1 MNSPDIWRIGRGRQT
16 SEDGEDIMIKR
27 PTGIIVFSLI
37 FAALF
42 ILRMIRM
49 IALFVESGHIQHSLI
64 SGGHQSLLR
73 LVSLVPSL
81 CLSVLFVWMIVDIY
95 RYKKWAYYFLIL
107 FSAKSIF
114 STTIALF
121 QGSGI
126 RGYIPF
132 LVEILLSSALIVYF
146 IQPRIRSLFVPA
158 FDSKERW
165 SLGVLLLA
173 WFLIIPAVFYLCGS
187 IVREEALLSLTAL
200 AFGWIYHLV
209 DILCGVGL
217 LFKNDRMRY
226 FTIGFT
232 CFTVFISLIGY
243 NLTLEE
249 TIKTTI
255 LNGLIVFFLTRQK
268 VIEQFRK

>member
-1 MNSPDIWRIGRGRQT
+1 MT
-16 SEDGEDIMIKR
+16 KR
-27 PTGIIVFSLI
+27 PTGIMVFSLI

-49 IALFVESGHIQHSLI
+49 IVLFVESGHIQQSLI
-64 SGGHQSLLR
+64 LGGHQSLLR

-81 CLSVLFVWMIVDIY
+81 CLSLLFIWMIIDIY

-114 STTIALF
+114 STIIALLR
-121 QGSGI
+121 GSGMT
-126 RGYIPF
+126 GYLPF

-146 IQPRIRSLFVPA
+146 IQPKIRTFFVPV

-165 SLGVLLLA
+165 SLGILLLA

-187 IVREEALLSLTAL
+187 IVRGEELFSLTAL
-200 AFGWIYHLV
+200 AFGWIYHLM
-209 DILCGVGL
+209 DIFCGIGL
-217 LFKNDRMRY
+217 LLKNDRMRY
-226 FTIGFT
+226 FTIGFA
-232 CFTVFISLIGY
+232 CFTVFISVIQS
-243 NLTLEE
+243 NQPSE
-249 TIKTTI
+249 TIATAI